1 MLEHILL
8 RGLDA
13 VTPLK
18 QRVLEQLQGLRA
30 GGQLGQGEIDEIAQ
44 RVLAALGQARDEA
57 QRKLEAGGGALSEV
71 VQLWLR
77 DGLKLATRD
86 DVESLRGELAA
97 LRQALAQRPPPG
109 PTSG

>member
-1 MLEHILL
+1 MQ
-8 RGLDA
+8 GLDA

-18 QRVLEQLQGLRA
+18 QRVLDQLQGLRV
-30 GGQLGQGEIDEIAQ
+30 GGQLSGAEVDEIAQ

-57 QRKLEAGGGALSEV
+57 QRKLEAGSGALGEV

-86 DVESLRGELAA
+86 DVEGLRQELAA
-97 LRQALAQRPPPG
+97 LRQALAQRQPPG
-109 PTSG
+109 PAGG